1 MVDAA
6 PEAASE
12 LLSDAEISNH
22 LFKSR
27 VLSNLD
33 ITHLLSEQKEIINEH
48 KLIIDQATS
57 EEIVEVPSLDNP
69 SGPPQTFNRTVTRSE
84 FTN

>member
-12 LLSDAEISNH
+12 LLSDATISNH

-33 ITHLLSEQKEIINEH
+33 ITHLLTEQKEIINEH
-48 KLIIDQATS
+48 KLIID
-57 EEIVEVPSLDNP
+57 
-69 SGPPQTFNRTVTRSE
+69 
-84 FTN
+84 

>member
-22 LFKSR
+22 LLKSR

-33 ITHLLSEQKEIINEH
+33 INHLFSEQKEIINEH

-69 SGPPQTFNRTVTRSE
+69 SGPP
-84 FTN
+84 